1 MVVSKIIKA
10 MIPGIYK
17 GVRKLI
23 EWSWA
28 NVSTKPTQYDGG
40 VTFNFTPEVRDD
52 GVEVKVQLDGHTSVS
67 KDIVICG
74 KTVEVKASGDGH
86 IGGKWHLIF
95 KEK

>member
-1 MVVSKIIKA
+1 MVVSKIVKA

-52 GVEVKVQLDGHTSVS
+52 GVEVKVQLGGHTSVS

-74 KTVEVKASGDGH
+74 KTVEVKASGDGY

-95 KEK
+95 KDK